1 MSFLLIYNEAFSLC
15 FVKVIFYNK
24 FVFTSCASIFFPI
37 HVNLL
42 CHSIHTYTRYIFKVS
57 VLMLNYFFI
66 HNISLCFYKWH
77 IYNVYNPMIPTF
89 IIVAYTKANI

>member
-1 MSFLLIYNEAFSLC
+1 
-15 FVKVIFYNK
+15 
-24 FVFTSCASIFFPI
+24 
-37 HVNLL
+37 
-42 CHSIHTYTRYIFKVS
+42 
-57 VLMLNYFFI
+57 MLNYFFI